1 MNVMNDLTSA
11 DTPVPSFFC
20 TLFKIRN
27 EEFLHELSLLLPVM
41 KRLPKKLE
49 EGLPSKGH
57 ALDLQKTCLAE
68 GLPSSLSLSRP
79 SFTGLHPSPSAAL
92 PDTPCWA
99 VNSDFEL
106 DLGGHVSVAARG

>member
-20 TLFKIRN
+20 TLFKIRYWS

-68 GLPSSLSLSRP
+68 GLPSSLSLS
-79 SFTGLHPSPSAAL
+79 LSPLL
-92 PDTPCWA
+92 PDYTPPPLLHSQILLA
-99 VNSDFEL
+99 
-106 DLGGHVSVAARG
+106 GR